1 MEQSAPRE
9 AEKRGGW
16 RIEKKR
22 EDGGRRESTAV
33 ALELEPLE
41 KRNERRAHS
50 VVVFLCPSLPR
61 FFPILPTAPLPL
73 SEGITL

>member
-22 EDGGRRESTAV
+22 EDGGRSTAA

-41 KRNERRAHS
+41 KRNGRRAHS
-50 VVVFLCPSLPR
+50 VVVVF
-61 FFPILPTAPLPL
+61 
-73 SEGITL
+73 